1 MPRLSLEYLK
11 SLTEVVHD
19 VKSPRVSIP
28 RAGFERRSCSLL
40 RRLHQ
45 LNQSIPSESPPGVAD
60 CGRIL
65 FPLYPHFRRVGM
77 RRRLQCREQVDPPS
91 ISVTTAISEAYDMRN
106 STVWEHYDAD

>member
-28 RAGFERRSCSLL
+28 RIGFERRGCSVVW
-40 RRLHQ
+40 RLHQ
-45 LNQSIPSESPPGVAD
+45 LDQSSPSQSSPAVSD

-77 RRRLQCREQVDPPS
+77 RRRLQRRIQVDRPS
-91 ISVTTAISEAYDMRN
+91 DFGYNGNQRGMSHEKFDGLGAL
-106 STVWEHYDAD
+106 

>member
-1 MPRLSLEYLK
+1 MPRLRLEYLK

-28 RAGFERRSCSLL
+28 RAGFERRSSTIL

-45 LNQSIPSESPPGVAD
+45 LNQSITSQSPPGVAD

-65 FPLYPHFRRVGM
+65 FPLYPHLRRVGM
-77 RRRLQCREQVDPPS
+77 RRRLQRRIQVVRPS
-91 ISVTTAISEAYDMRN
+91 EFRLQLQSARHMT
-106 STVWEHYDAD
+106 

>member
-1 MPRLSLEYLK
+1 MPRLSLDYLK

-19 VKSPRVSIP
+19 VQSPRVSIP

-45 LNQSIPSESPPGVAD
+45 LNQSSPSQSCPAVPD
-60 CGRIL
+60 CAGFL

-77 RRRLQCREQVDPPS
+77 RRRLSSKRQVGATVDLGFNGHQRG
-91 ISVTTAISEAYDMRN
+91 ARHEKFDGLEAL
-106 STVWEHYDAD
+106 

>member
-19 VKSPRVSIP
+19 VKSPRSSIP
-28 RAGFERRSCSLL
+28 RAGFERCSCSLL

-45 LNQSIPSESPPGVAD
+45 LNQSITSQIPPAVAD
-60 CGRIL
+60 CGRLL

-77 RRRLQCREQVDPPS
+77 RRRLQRRIQVDRPS
-91 ISVTTAISEAYDMRN
+91 DFGYNGNQRGMSHEKFDGPGAL
-106 STVWEHYDAD
+106 

>member
-19 VKSPRVSIP
+19 VKSPRSSIP
-28 RAGFERRSCSLL
+28 RAGLERCSCSLL
-40 RRLHQ
+40 QRLHQ
-45 LNQSIPSESPPGVAD
+45 LNQSIPSQIPPAVAD
-60 CGRIL
+60 CGRLL

-77 RRRLQCREQVDPPS
+77 RRRLQRRIQVDRPS
-91 ISVTTAISEAYDMRN
+91 ISVTTAITEACHMKN

>member
-1 MPRLSLEYLK
+1 MPRLSLKYLK

-19 VKSPRVSIP
+19 VKSPRSSIP

-45 LNQSIPSESPPGVAD
+45 LNQSIPSQIPPAVAD
-60 CGRIL
+60 CGRLL

-77 RRRLQCREQVDPPS
+77 RRRLHCREQVDRAS
-91 ISVTTAISEAYDMRN
+91 IFGFKAISEDK
-106 STVWEHYDAD
+106 T